1 MSHKRQ
7 AHRFGD
13 HPRQVGLDP
22 WLVLITAAL
31 LAIGVVMV
39 TSTSIVIA
47 ESLDQSRWHYVIRH
61 IFFIGA
67 GLVACLAY
75 LVIPTAFLEKLGTAA
90 LVAALVLMV
99 LPFVPG
105 LGHTANGSTRW
116 INLGVANFQ
125 VVEAAK
131 VLVIIFMASYL
142 AKRPRLDQAPW
153 HNTFAPLLV
162 VAVLAAMLLK
172 QPDLGSVIVIG
183 AIVVG
188 LIWFAGASIKH
199 LSILALCAAPPLTFA
214 ALEPYRWRR
223 VVSFIDPWADPFN
236 AGFQLTQALIAVGRG
251 EIGGVGLGGSIQKLF
266 YLPEAHTDFIFAVYA
281 EEFGLIGIVVVL
293 ALFGLLIGRML
304 SIGLKAHQM
313 DKPFAA
319 FCVWGVA
326 LWLGFQAVVSM
337 GVNLGVLPTKG
348 LTLPLISSG
357 GSSILMTMVAIGLV
371 CRVQWELQTEQLS
384 QPRRRQRFAV

>member
-1 MSHKRQ
+1 VVIPSRLLE
-7 AHRFGD
+7 RFG
-13 HPRQVGLDP
+13 
-22 WLVLITAAL
+22 
-31 LAIGVVMV
+31 
-39 TSTSIVIA
+39 S
-47 ESLDQSRWHYVIRH
+47 
-61 IFFIGA
+61 
-67 GLVACLAY
+67 
-75 LVIPTAFLEKLGTAA
+75 AA
-90 LVAALVLMV
+90 LVGAVVLMV

-131 VLVIIFMASYL
+131 VLVIVFMASYL

-153 HNTFAPLLV
+153 HHTFAPLVL
-162 VAVLAAMLLK
+162 VAVLAALLLK
-172 QPDLGSVIVIG
+172 QPDLGSAIVIA

-199 LSILALCAAPPLTFA
+199 LGILALCAAPPLTFA

-223 VVSFIDPWADPFN
+223 VMSFIDPWADPFN

-251 EIGGVGLGGSIQKLF
+251 EIGGVGLGASVQKLF

-293 ALFGLLIGRML
+293 ALFGVLISRML
-304 SIGLKAHQM
+304 MIGLNAHQM
-313 DKPFAA
+313 AKPFAA

-326 LWLGFQAVVSM
+326 FWLGFQAAVSM

-357 GSSILMTMVAIGLV
+357 GSSILMTLIAIGLV
-371 CRVQWELQTEQLS
+371 CRIQWELQTERLS